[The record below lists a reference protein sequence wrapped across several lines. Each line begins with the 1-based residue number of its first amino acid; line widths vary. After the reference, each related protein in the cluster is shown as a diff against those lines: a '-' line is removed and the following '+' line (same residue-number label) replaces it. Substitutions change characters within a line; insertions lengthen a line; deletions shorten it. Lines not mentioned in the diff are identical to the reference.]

1 MKYLRSTDSYL
12 QKLEFPC
19 GISRGQRIIRG
30 QVGEKISMKVMELGS
45 TITRKSWQVN
55 DFITY
60 FNIVHTVRHV
70 LYRPFTY
77 QLSCIAL
84 CFFAHVSVTVITR
97 FDVYGYHLQG
107 DH

>member
-1 MKYLRSTDSYL
+1 MKRLRSTDSYL

-19 GISRGQRIIRG
+19 GVSRGQIIIRG
-30 QVGEKISMKVMELGS
+30 QAEENVSMTVMELGS
-45 TITRKSWQVN
+45 TIIRKSWQVN

-60 FNIVHTVRHV
+60 FNIVHAVRHV

-77 QLSCIAL
+77 QLSCITL
-84 CFFAHVSVTVITR
+84 CFFAQRIGYCYTR
-97 FDVYGYHLQG
+97 FNVYGHYLQG